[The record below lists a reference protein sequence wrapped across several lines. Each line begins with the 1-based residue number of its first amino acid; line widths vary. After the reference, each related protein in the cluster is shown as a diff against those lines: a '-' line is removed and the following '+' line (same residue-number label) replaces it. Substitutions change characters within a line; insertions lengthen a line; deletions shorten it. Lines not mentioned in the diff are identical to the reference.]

1 MTSHHRLTWKQDS
14 IASLTNEI
22 FSITMFID
30 ALKAHQKAFKAVK
43 KNEAENLVEK
53 LLGRR
58 H

>member
-1 MTSHHRLTWKQDS
+1 MKS
-14 IASLTNEI
+14 
-22 FSITMFID
+22 FSITTFID

-58 H
+58 HQRG